1 VLGRLVQ
8 ALPVQLVLLAL
19 LRLAQLLARAPP
31 GLLLPVRLALRVL
44 LPALEPPSLARLA
57 FPLRARPAFLALAS
71 QLLARVRPVLLAS
84 PGLLLPGPP
93 EPGLVPSVLL
103 LLVLRAS
110 LALPP
115 LRWPVPLLRALP
127 ELRVS
132 LLVW

>member
-1 VLGRLVQ
+1 MLGRLAQ
-8 ALPVQLVLLAL
+8 ALPVQLVPLAL
-19 LRLAQLLARAPP
+19 LRLARLLARVPP

-57 FPLRARPAFLALAS
+57 FPLRG
-71 QLLARVRPVLLAS
+71 RPVLLAS
-84 PGLLLPGPP
+84 PVLLLPGPP
-93 EPGLVPSVLL
+93 EPGLVPPVLL
-103 LLVLRAS
+103 LLVPLALRAS

-115 LRWPVPLLRALP
+115 PRWLVPLLRALP